1 MVRLLL
7 DTHTFV
13 WRANG
18 DAKLSSAV
26 GELLNDPANE
36 KLVSAASV
44 WEIAI
49 KNVLGRQTDLVLPD
63 TPTNIA
69 IKIGFVEL
77 PVKFEH
83 AEQAALLP
91 LIHADP
97 FDRMLIAQAK
107 VENLTLVTVDPEI
120 LRYDV
125 AAIYAS

>member
-1 MVRLLL
+1 MARLLL
-7 DTHTFV
+7 DTHTFA
-13 WRANG
+13 WTANNG
-18 DAKLSSAV
+18 PRIHPNIKALIA
-26 GELLNDPANE
+26 DPANE
-36 KLVSAASV
+36 VFISAASA

-63 TPTNIA
+63 TPARLTAAFN
-69 IKIGFVEL
+69 FTEL
-77 PVKFEH
+77 PVTFEH

-97 FDRMLIAQAK
+97 FDRMLVAQAK

>member
-1 MVRLLL
+1 MARLLL

-13 WRANG
+13 WTANNSPRVH
-18 DAKLSSAV
+18 SSIKALIV
-26 GELLNDPANE
+26 DPANE
-36 KLVSAASV
+36 VFISAASA

-49 KNVLGRQTDLVLPD
+49 KNALGRQTDLVLPD
-63 TPTNIA
+63 APSSLIA
-69 IKIGFVEL
+69 AFNFTEL

-97 FDRMLIAQAK
+97 FDRMLVAQAK

-125 AAIYAS
+125 AAICAS